1 MSKEKVKFLL
11 RSIPAVATKI
21 LTAGSIEVDVDRY
34 AARVRGKAVGL
45 SSKEFDLL
53 KALVEGRGEVLSR
66 EFLLEKVWGFSNP
79 SEIESRTVN
88 VHIHR
93 LRQKLGPEG
102 RHIIT
107 VKNVGYRYDVSFDWI
122 KFGT

>member
-1 MSKEKVKFLL
+1 MESLPRSDSRIL
-11 RSIPAVATKI
+11 R
-21 LTAGSIEVDVDRY
+21 AGAIEINVDRCIVWVQG
-34 AARVRGKAVGL
+34 ASVDL
-45 SSKEFDLL
+45 TTKECKLL
-53 KALVEGRGEVLSR
+53 VTLVEAKGEVVSR
-66 EFLLEKVWGFSNP
+66 NFLLEKVWGSSSP
-79 SEIESRTVN
+79 SDIESRTVS

-107 VKNVGYRYDVSFDWI
+107 VKNVGYRYDISFEWI

>member
-1 MSKEKVKFLL
+1 MESLSPSGARLLRAGALEIDLDRCTVWVQGASVELTSKECKLL
-11 RSIPAVATKI
+11 VA
-21 LTAGSIEVDVDRY
+21 
-34 AARVRGKAVGL
+34 
-45 SSKEFDLL
+45 LL
-53 KALVEGRGEVLSR
+53 EAKGEVVSR
-66 EFLLEKVWGFSNP
+66 GLLLERVWGSSNP
-79 SEIESRTVN
+79 SEIESRTVS

-107 VKNVGYRYDVSFDWI
+107 VKNVGYRYDISFEWI